1 MSDHGTLYG
10 IGVGPGDPELLTLK
24 AVAVLNSVGCV
35 FAAGSTQNTHSISW
49 EIAQPHIKTTTDMVR
64 LSFPMSKGR
73 ERRRQA
79 YEEGAAKI
87 IEFLAT
93 GRDAAFLTLGDP
105 LTYSTFI
112 YLSRA
117 VLAEYP
123 KARVEVVPGI
133 TSYQV
138 AAANMGWPLVEAEE
152 SLMIVS
158 GARGGERLR
167 VAAGLVENIVI
178 VKAYRQFEKIKETL
192 QELGLLDRAIL
203 VSRAGLTREKFVCN
217 LADQTEPPPYLS
229 LILVKTDLRKD
240 G

>member
-1 MSDHGTLYG
+1 MSKHGTLYG
-10 IGVGPGDPELLTLK
+10 VGVGPGDPELLTLK
-24 AVAVLNSVGCV
+24 AVAVLNSVGGL
-35 FAAGSTQNTHSISW
+35 FAAGSSQNTHSISW
-49 EIAQPHIKTTTDMVR
+49 EIASPHIKSDVLMER
-64 LSFPMSKGR
+64 LPFPMSKGR
-73 ERRRQA
+73 EKRQQA
-79 YEEGAAKI
+79 YADGAAKI

-93 GRDAAFLTLGDP
+93 GQDAAFLTLGDP

-117 VLAEYP
+117 VLADYP

-158 GARGGERLR
+158 GAKGGERLK

-178 VKAYRQFEKIKETL
+178 VKAYRHFDKIKETL
-192 QELGLLDRAIL
+192 TELGLVDRAIL
-203 VSRAGLTREKFVCN
+203 VSRAGLRDEKFVCN
-217 LADQTEPPPYLS
+217 LSEQTEQPPYLS
-229 LILVKTDLRKD
+229 LILVKTGLPKD